1 MNKHL
6 QERIE
11 QYLERYET
19 AILATCG
26 QAGPQVSMVPYQAQH
41 LDLYLYVPRNADH
54 LFNLETQPELA
65 LFTPGWKLH
74 GRMIP
79 AGESHAPHEWESVV
93 RVQLNRFHILS
104 EDSKTIV
111 ETIDM

>member
-6 QERIE
+6 QERIKA
-11 QYLERYET
+11 YLKRYET
-19 AILATCG
+19 VILVTCG
-26 QAGPQVSMVPYQAQH
+26 PAGPQVSTVSYQTQH
-41 LDLYLYVPRNADH
+41 LDLYLYIPRNADH

-65 LFTPGWKLH
+65 LFTTGWKLD

-79 AGESHAPHEWESVV
+79 AGESHAPHKWETVV
-93 RVQLNRFHILS
+93 RVQLSRFHILS